1 MAEEYITKIVEVD
14 ELEKDKEQSYKDEIT
29 RLKKLLREQY
39 REQNLAE
46 EIREKAFN
54 LSRQSPKPPEWISE
68 DSGNKNPGTPTLFLS
83 DWHWAEVVDPSEI
96 SGKNQYNLDIA
107 NQRAQLCFDRFIEF
121 YHKHVSLPKYP
132 GCVIALGGDMV
143 SGTIHD
149 ELKETNEIDIMP
161 TVMDLS
167 EVLIAGIK
175 KLLLHF
181 PKIAAFCVTGNHG
194 RYTQNKR
201 FKRRA
206 YTSFDWL
213 LYCMVEKYFQHDE
226 RVKFVVQTGPDDMY
240 KIHNTTYLLS
250 HGDMLGRGGDGII
263 GMLGPVTRGDHRRRT
278 RQMGLGDPYDVL
290 ICGHWHQLA
299 MLRSRIVNGS
309 LKGYDEF
316 AYTLGFQP
324 EPPMQA
330 SWLTHPKHGITMQIP
345 IFCDKI
351 PHVEHYSPAKWVSWA
366 KI

>member
-1 MAEEYITKIVEVD
+1 MAEENITKIIEVD
-14 ELEKDKEQSYKDEIT
+14 KLEKDKEQAYKDEIT

-54 LSRQSPKPPEWISE
+54 LSRQSLDPPEWISE
-68 DSGNKNPGTPTLFLS
+68 DLGNKNPGTPTLFLS

-107 NQRAQLCFDRFIEF
+107 NQRAQLCFDRFIEV
-121 YHKHVSLPKYP
+121 YHKHVSLPEYP
-132 GCVIALGGDMV
+132 GCVLALGGDMV

-206 YTSFDWL
+206 T
-213 LYCMVEKYFQHDE
+213 
-226 RVKFVVQTGPDDMY
+226 P
-240 KIHNTTYLLS
+240 
-250 HGDMLGRGGDGII
+250 
-263 GMLGPVTRGDHRRRT
+263 
-278 RQMGLGDPYDVL
+278 
-290 ICGHWHQLA
+290 
-299 MLRSRIVNGS
+299 
-309 LKGYDEF
+309 
-316 AYTLGFQP
+316 
-324 EPPMQA
+324 
-330 SWLTHPKHGITMQIP
+330 
-345 IFCDKI
+345 
-351 PHVEHYSPAKWVSWA
+351 
-366 KI
+366 